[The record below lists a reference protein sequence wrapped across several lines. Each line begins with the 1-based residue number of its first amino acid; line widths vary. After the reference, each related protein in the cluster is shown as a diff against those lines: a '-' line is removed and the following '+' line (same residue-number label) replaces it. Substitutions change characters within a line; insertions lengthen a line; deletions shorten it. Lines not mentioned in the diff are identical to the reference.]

1 MLKPIQLKTANVPA
15 QNTAAA
21 AQAAS
26 TGTNTYD
33 PSAGVGGFVQDS
45 KSTDSGSSGSSSQG
59 VANSL
64 NESVISGIFASICLG
79 ILSFFKSQFKH

>member
-21 AQAAS
+21 AQATAKSS

-33 PSAGVGGFVQDS
+33 PSAGLVDLFKTQNLLIL
-45 KSTDSGSSGSSSQG
+45 
-59 VANSL
+59 VAVEAVL
-64 NESVISGIFASICLG
+64 KVLPI
-79 ILSFFKSQFKH
+79 H